1 MPMLVNKTR
10 NVVQLH
16 LQSGEM
22 IFFAPYA
29 RELVPQHQLGCLNAK
44 KLLASGTLV
53 VAGRK
58 AVGAEPVVVETAE
71 TVEPVV
77 VETAETVEPVV
88 VETIGIPE
96 TESLVARRRGRP
108 ARQPE

>member
-77 VETAETVEPVV
+77 VET
-88 VETIGIPE
+88 IGIPE